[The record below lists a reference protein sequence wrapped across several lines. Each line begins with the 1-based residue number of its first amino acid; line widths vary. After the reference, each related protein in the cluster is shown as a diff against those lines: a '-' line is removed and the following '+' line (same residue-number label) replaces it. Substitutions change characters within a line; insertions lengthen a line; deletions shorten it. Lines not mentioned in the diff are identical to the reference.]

1 MVNKMN
7 TESETTVSVL
17 YTIKNQ
23 YGSLSEKERLIAD
36 FIIEHKGLLLTR
48 VSPNWQRKSVSA
60 RRHWY
65 GLLKSSVIKAIRNS
79 VLRLPAK
86 ALPIMRIFLK

>member
-36 FIIEHKGLLLTR
+36 FIITKGLLLIQ
-48 VSPNWQRKSVSA
+48 VSPSWQHKSVSA

-86 ALPIMRIFLK
+86 VLPIMRIFLK

>member
-1 MVNKMN
+1 MN

-36 FIIEHKGLLLTR
+36 FIIEHKGATVDPSITELAAQIGI
-48 VSPNWQRKSVSA
+48 S
-60 RRHWY
+60 
-65 GLLKSSVIKAIRNS
+65 
-79 VLRLPAK
+79 
-86 ALPIMRIFLK
+86 

>member
-36 FIIEHKGLLLTR
+36 FIIEHKGATVDPSITELAAQIGISEATLVRFVKKLGYQGYQKFR
-48 VSPNWQRKSVSA
+48 IALA
-60 RRHWY
+60 RECTY
-65 GLLKSSVIKAIRNS
+65 
-79 VLRLPAK
+79 
-86 ALPIMRIFLK
+86 F